1 MKLKLTIWDP
11 RFPALFFTGQLY
23 NLMTNETSNA
33 ELAQDFS
40 CSRVYAFSF
49 FWLPIYSPKYVMP
62 WPEPTVQFIAQTEC
76 KFFEWSYG
84 QTERA
89 LVMTTKPNFLS
100 INKVTD
106 FLKYKAS
113 FESGRIRVIRIRM
126 HQWYFANNLHFGKI
140 SSLPLNEGQVR
151 LRRIHPWSFSPKV
164 KYSASST
171 TVATL

>member
-1 MKLKLTIWDP
+1 MKLKLTILDP

-33 ELAQDFS
+33 E
-40 CSRVYAFSF
+40 
-49 FWLPIYSPKYVMP
+49 PIYSPKYVMP

-151 LRRIHPWSFSPKV
+151 LRRIHPRSFSPKV